1 MTLQERAMTQSPTST
16 PILALTLPFPIRSL
30 SPKKPTRFDL
40 TATPAEKRVIAE
52 GLGITAVHW
61 FSFKGALH
69 PVGRRDVRLE
79 AVLEAEIEQPCGI
92 TLAPVR
98 TKIVEQVA
106 RLYLAD
112 WAAPTATE
120 VEIAADD
127 DAEALPDVIDAAQV
141 GIEALSL
148 ALPPYPRAPGADL
161 GQMVHAEPGTA
172 PLTDDAI
179 RPFAG
184 LAALRD
190 KLGKT

>member
-1 MTLQERAMTQSPTST
+1 MQDDARRDLPS
-16 PILALTLPFPIRSL
+16 LPFSVRSL

-40 TATPAEKRVIAE
+40 AAKPAEKAQIAKD
-52 GLGITAVHW
+52 LNISAVHW
-61 FSFKGALH
+61 FHFKGAFH

-79 AVLEAEIEQPCGI
+79 AVLQAEVEQPCGI

-98 TKIVEQVA
+98 SVITETVT

-112 WAAPTATE
+112 WQAPTGSE
-120 VEIAADD
+120 VEIAPDD
-127 DAEALPDVIDAAQV
+127 EAEGLPDMIDVATV

-148 ALPPYPRAPGADL
+148 ALPAYPRAPGAEL
-161 GQMVHAEPGTA
+161 GAMVHAEPGTP
-172 PLTDDAI
+172 PLTNDAV

-184 LAALRD
+184 LASLRD